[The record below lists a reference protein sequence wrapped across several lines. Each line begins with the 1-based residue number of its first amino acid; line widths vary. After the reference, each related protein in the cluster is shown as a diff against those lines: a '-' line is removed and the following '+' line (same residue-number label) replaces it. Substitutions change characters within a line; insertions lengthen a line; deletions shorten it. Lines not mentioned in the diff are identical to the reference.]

1 MFVIYDDISS
11 DIVIINGNIISLYIK
26 VFFILIVY
34 FLLDNKLVKFLKV
47 KWFIFLLFLIK
58 KVDFKL
64 IIKGIMVKV
73 NNIMIVGSSIEK
85 GF

>member
-1 MFVIYDDISS
+1 MVIYDDISS
-11 DIVIINGNIISLYIK
+11 DIVIINGKIIRLYIK

-47 KWFIFLLFLIK
+47 KWFIFLLFLMK

>member
-1 MFVIYDDISS
+1 MVIYDDISS
-11 DIVIINGNIISLYIK
+11 DIVIINGKIISLYIK

-47 KWFIFLLFLIK
+47 KWFMFLLFLIK

-64 IIKGIMVKV
+64 IIKGIIVKV